1 MIEKTE
7 AQIRS
12 LVCNKKLADTLI
24 EIKKD
29 KEKPRKKKKWKEGD
43 FIYFWVGVLIF
54 DDDEE
59 NYY

>member
-12 LVCNKKLADTLI
+12 LVCNKKLSDTLI

-29 KEKPRKKKKWKEGD
+29 KEKPRNKKK
-43 FIYFWVGVLIF
+43 
-54 DDDEE
+54 
-59 NYY
+59 